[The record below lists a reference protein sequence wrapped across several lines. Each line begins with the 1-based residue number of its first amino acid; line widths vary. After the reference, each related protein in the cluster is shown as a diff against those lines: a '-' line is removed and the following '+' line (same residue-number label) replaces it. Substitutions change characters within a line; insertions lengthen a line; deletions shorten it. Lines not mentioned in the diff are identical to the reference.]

1 MNKPVQGPL
10 SHRADLADELQAA
23 GTTARTVAHPATE
36 AAGLP
41 TFAEWAGPSWNGIRA
56 FCSERAGGVS
66 LAPYAGLNLGI
77 HVGDDLLAVAE
88 NRARLRAQLPAEPC
102 WLDQVHGI
110 DVFDADTSQG
120 SQLANLVSDSAANSA
135 AEPPPGQAL
144 SRASTWHPPRADAA
158 ITQTPGRVL
167 AILTADC
174 LPVVI
179 VDEAAT
185 ILGAAHAGWRGL
197 VGGVLESTLA
207 RMAQA
212 AGGSPS
218 WKAWI
223 GPAIGPQ
230 AFEVGA
236 DVRDAFLADDAGNA
250 TCFVPRADV
259 AGKWWADLP
268 ELAAR
273 RLRRAGVTQVELSGR
288 CTVSEPERYF
298 SYRRD
303 GKTGRIATLAWLTA

>member
-1 MNKPVQGPL
+1 MSGRGDTMPSP
-10 SHRADLADELQAA
+10 
-23 GTTARTVAHPATE
+23 AHE
-36 AAGLP
+36 GLP
-41 TFAEWAGPSWNGIRA
+41 DIAGWTGPTWPGVRA

-66 LAPYAGLNLGI
+66 LPPYAGLNLGI
-77 HVGDDLLAVAE
+77 HVGDDPQAVAE
-88 NRARLRAQLPAEPC
+88 NRARLRACLPAEPC

-110 DVFDADTSQG
+110 EVFDAD
-120 SQLANLVSDSAANSA
+120 AASVDRELDDGN
-135 AEPPPGQAL
+135 GL
-144 SRASTWHPPRADAA
+144 SHPPRADAA
-158 ITQTPGRVL
+158 ITTTRDRVL

-179 VDEAAT
+179 VDET
-185 ILGAAHAGWRGL
+185 STVLGVAHAGWRGL
-197 VGGVLESTLA
+197 AAGVLESTLA
-207 RMAQA
+207 RMTQA
-212 AGGSPS
+212 TTHAPPR
-218 WKAWI
+218 WRAWI

-250 TCFVPRADV
+250 DCFVVRPDV
-259 AGKWWADLP
+259 VGKWLANLP

-288 CTVSEPERYF
+288 CTVSEPARYF

-303 GKTGRIATLAWLTA
+303 GTTGRIATLAWLAD

>member
-1 MNKPVQGPL
+1 MNKPSQG
-10 SHRADLADELQAA
+10 STGHRADLADDPQTAGNAA
-23 GTTARTVAHPATE
+23 ETGAYPATE
-36 AAGLP
+36 VASLP
-41 TFAEWAGPSWNGIRA
+41 AFADWAGPSWQGVRA

-77 HVGDDLLAVAE
+77 HVGDDLSAVAE
-88 NRARLRAQLPAEPC
+88 NRARLRVQLPAEPC

-110 DVFDADTSQG
+110 DVFDADAARASP
-120 SQLANLVSDSAANSA
+120 SADPRADA
-135 AEPPPGQAL
+135 ASGQAPDHL
-144 SRASTWHPPRADAA
+144 TAWHPPRADAA

-185 ILGAAHAGWRGL
+185 TLGAAHAGWRGL
-197 VGGVLESTLA
+197 VGGVLEATLA
-207 RMAQA
+207 RMTQA
-212 AGGSPS
+212 TGGSPS

-250 TCFVPRADV
+250 ACFVPRAEV
-259 AGKWWADLP
+259 PGKWWADLP

-303 GKTGRIATLAWLTA
+303 GQTGRIATLAWLTA

>member
-1 MNKPVQGPL
+1 MNKPMQASVGQ
-10 SHRADLADELQAA
+10 RADLSGDPRTAGNTAETGVYPTTESGALPAFAD
-23 GTTARTVAHPATE
+23 
-36 AAGLP
+36 
-41 TFAEWAGPSWNGIRA
+41 WAGPSWNGVRA

-77 HVGDDLLAVAE
+77 HVGDDPLAVAE
-88 NRARLRAQLPAEPC
+88 NRARLRARLPADPC

-110 DVFDADTSQG
+110 DVFDADVLPGSHALEYAADQTS
-120 SQLANLVSDSAANSA
+120 
-135 AEPPPGQAL
+135 P
-144 SRASTWHPPRADAA
+144 WHPPRADAA
-158 ITQTPGRVL
+158 ITRTPGRVL

-185 ILGAAHAGWRGL
+185 TLGAAHAGWRGL
-197 VGGVLESTLA
+197 VGGVLESTLT
-207 RMAQA
+207 RMTRA

-236 DVRDAFLADDAGNA
+236 DVRDAFLTDDAGNA
-250 TCFVPRADV
+250 SCFVPRADV
-259 AGKWWADLP
+259 PGKWWADLP

-273 RLRRAGVTQVELSGR
+273 RLRRAGVAQVELSGR

-303 GKTGRIATLAWLTA
+303 GQTGRIATLAWLSA

>member
-1 MNKPVQGPL
+1 MNKPVQASTGE
-10 SHRADLADELQAA
+10 RADLADA
-23 GTTARTVAHPATE
+23 TRTVGNTVTTGAHPTPE
-36 AAGLP
+36 TAALP
-41 TFAEWAGPSWNGIRA
+41 AFGEWAGPSWNGVRA
-56 FCSERAGGVS
+56 FCSERAGGAS
-66 LAPYAGLNLGI
+66 AAPYAGLNLGI
-77 HVGDDLLAVAE
+77 HVGDDPSAVAE
-88 NRARLRAQLPAEPC
+88 NRARLLAQLPAEPC

-110 DVFDADTSQG
+110 DVFDADALHASHA
-120 SQLANLVSDSAANSA
+120 LDSA
-135 AEPPPGQAL
+135 PGQT
-144 SRASTWHPPRADAA
+144 SPWHPPRADAA
-158 ITQTPGRVL
+158 ITRTPGRVL

-179 VDEAAT
+179 VDQAAT
-185 ILGAAHAGWRGL
+185 TLGAAHAGWRGL

-207 RMAQA
+207 RMTQT

-259 AGKWWADLP
+259 PGKWWADLP

-273 RLRRAGVTQVELSGR
+273 RLRRAGVAQVELSGR

-303 GKTGRIATLAWLTA
+303 GQTGRIATLAWLTA

>member
-1 MNKPVQGPL
+1 ML
-10 SHRADLADELQAA
+10 
-23 GTTARTVAHPATE
+23 PA
-36 AAGLP
+36 
-41 TFAEWAGPSWNGIRA
+41 FAKWAGPSWPGVSA

-66 LAPYAGLNLGI
+66 QAPYAGMNLGI
-77 HVGDDLLAVAE
+77 HVGDDPSAVAE
-88 NRARLRAQLPAEPC
+88 NRARLRTQLPADPC
-102 WLDQVHGI
+102 WLDQVHGTE
-110 DVFDADTSQG
+110 VFDADASSEAQQST
-120 SQLANLVSDSAANSA
+120 LVNDSVSV
-135 AEPPPGQAL
+135 
-144 SRASTWHPPRADAA
+144 WHPPRADAA

-185 ILGAAHAGWRGL
+185 IIGAAHAGWRGL
-197 VGGVLESTLA
+197 VGGVLESTLT

-212 AGGSPS
+212 TGASSS

-236 DVRDAFLADDAGNA
+236 DVRDAFLADDAGNDA
-250 TCFVPRADV
+250 CFVPRLDV
-259 AGKWWADLP
+259 PGKWWADLP

-273 RLRRAGVTQVELSGR
+273 RLRRAGVAQVELSGR
-288 CTVSEPERYF
+288 CTVSEPSRYF

-303 GKTGRIATLAWLTA
+303 GTTGRIATLAWLNA

>member
-1 MNKPVQGPL
+1 MNKLVHVDGW
-10 SHRADLADELQAA
+10 
-23 GTTARTVAHPATE
+23 T
-36 AAGLP
+36 
-41 TFAEWAGPSWNGIRA
+41 GPSWRGARA

-77 HVGDDLLAVAE
+77 HVGDDLSAVAE

-110 DVFDADTSQG
+110 DVFDADAFHG
-120 SQLANLVSDSAANSA
+120 SKAPESDS
-135 AEPPPGQAL
+135 
-144 SRASTWHPPRADAA
+144 WHPPRADAA

-185 ILGAAHAGWRGL
+185 TLGAAHAGWRGL

-207 RMAQA
+207 RMKQA

-250 TCFVPRADV
+250 ACFVPRAEV

-303 GKTGRIATLAWLTA
+303 GQTGRIATLAWLTA

>member
-1 MNKPVQGPL
+1 MNRPVQDAMGD
-10 SHRADLADELQAA
+10 RTDLADDPQTA
-23 GTTARTVAHPATE
+23 GSTAKTGAHPATE
-36 AAGLP
+36 AALLP
-41 TFAEWAGPSWNGIRA
+41 AFADWAGPSWNGVRA

-66 LAPYAGLNLGI
+66 PAPYAGLNLGI
-77 HVGDDLLAVAE
+77 HVGDDPSAVAE

-110 DVFDADTSQG
+110 DVFDADALHG
-120 SQLANLVSDSAANSA
+120 SPAPNSN
-135 AEPPPGQAL
+135 
-144 SRASTWHPPRADAA
+144 SWHPPRADAA

-185 ILGAAHAGWRGL
+185 TLGAAHAGWRGL

-207 RMAQA
+207 RMTQA

-236 DVRDAFLADDAGNA
+236 DVRDAFLADDTGNA

-259 AGKWWADLP
+259 PGKWWADLP

-273 RLRRAGVTQVELSGR
+273 RLRRAGVAQVELSGR
-288 CTVSEPERYF
+288 CTASESERYF

-303 GKTGRIATLAWLTA
+303 GQTGRIATLAWLTA

>member
-1 MNKPVQGPL
+1 MSKSVQGAMDDRTDL
-10 SHRADLADELQAA
+10 SDDPRTA
-23 GTTARTVAHPATE
+23 GNTAKPGAHPAIE
-36 AAGLP
+36 DALP
-41 TFAEWAGPSWNGIRA
+41 AFAEWAGPSWNGVRA

-66 LAPYAGLNLGI
+66 LPPYAGLNLGI
-77 HVGDDLLAVAE
+77 HVGDDPSAVAE
-88 NRARLRAQLPAEPC
+88 NRARLRAELPAEPC

-110 DVFDADTSQG
+110 DVFDADASRG
-120 SQLANLVSDSAANSA
+120 SQAPDQVSDSAS
-135 AEPPPGQAL
+135 GQAPP
-144 SRASTWHPPRADAA
+144 WHPPRADAA

-185 ILGAAHAGWRGL
+185 TLGAAHAGWRGL

-303 GKTGRIATLAWLTA
+303 GQTGRIATLAWLTA